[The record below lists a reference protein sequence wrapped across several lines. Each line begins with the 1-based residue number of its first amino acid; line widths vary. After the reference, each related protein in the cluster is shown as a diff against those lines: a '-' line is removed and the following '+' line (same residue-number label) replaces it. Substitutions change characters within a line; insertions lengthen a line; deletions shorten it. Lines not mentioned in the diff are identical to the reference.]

1 MPIYTY
7 RQPETGEEKDILQKM
22 NDKHTYSEGGI
33 QWERVFYAPQAC
45 IDANIDPFSKRAFID
60 KTNKPG
66 TIGDLWDRNKELSMK
81 RAAQN
86 GGEDPIRTKKLKE
99 YNAARKGKKHQ
110 SQLGSKTIEF

>member
-1 MPIYTY
+1 MPQYTY
-7 RQPETGEEKDILQKM
+7 RNPDTGEEKDIFQGM

-33 QWERVFYAPQAC
+33 QWERVFYAPQAS

-81 RAAQN
+81 RAAKN

-99 YNAARKGKKHQ
+99 YNAERRGRKHQ
-110 SQLGSKTIEF
+110 SQKESKTIEF